1 MFRQHRFTPASARA
15 SITDQRWNNNP
26 HECAEMDK
34 KSAAASKSHAKSKV
48 KIEDVARQAAVSAAT
63 VSRVLNHPEIVRPEL
78 RDKVT
83 RAIANLSYTRDSAA
97 RALKSGRMRTIGAI
111 VPTLGL
117 GIFADGVEALQNRLS
132 ESGYTLFVAN
142 SQYDQ
147 RRELQ
152 ELQSLIERGIDGIV
166 LVGGSHGQELR
177 ALIQQARVPVITTY
191 VSKAQ
196 GGIPAI
202 GIDNQRATRELT
214 QYLLELGHV
223 RFGTIAN
230 VPPSN
235 DRSRARL
242 DGIQKALAEAGIH
255 LQPSQIIRADHS
267 LAQGRSALRQLLNDH
282 PDITAVICT
291 TDTLSI
297 GAMAE
302 ARKMGISVPQQL
314 SITGFDDVEL
324 SSQVDPALTTIN
336 IPAAE
341 IGRGAADYLINAI
354 AGMPIP
360 KSVQLPYRLIIR
372 GSTAPPRTGAAGR
385 RSKAS

>member
-1 MFRQHRFTPASARA
+1 
-15 SITDQRWNNNP
+15 
-26 HECAEMDK
+26 MDNR
-34 KSAAASKSHAKSKV
+34 SAAVPRPRLNAKV
-48 KIEDVARQAAVSAAT
+48 KIEDVARDAAVSPAT

-78 RDKVT
+78 RDRVA
-83 RAIANLSYTRDSAA
+83 RAIANLSYTRNSAA
-97 RALKSGRMRTIGAI
+97 RGLKSGRMRTIGAI

-117 GIFADGVEALQNRLS
+117 GIFAEGVEALQNRLS
-132 ESGYTLFVAN
+132 ESGYTLFIAN

-147 RRELQ
+147 RREIQ
-152 ELQSLIERGIDGIV
+152 EMQSLLERGIDGIV
-166 LVGGSHGQELR
+166 LVGGSHGAELR
-177 ALIQQARVPVITTY
+177 ALLKQANVPVITTY

-202 GIDNQRATRELT
+202 GIDNQGAIRELT
-214 QYLLELGHV
+214 QYLLDLGHV

-242 DGIQKALAEAGIH
+242 EGIQKALAQAGIS
-255 LQPSQIIRADHS
+255 LLPTQIICADHS
-267 LAQGRSALRQLLNDH
+267 LAQGRSALRQLMNDH
-282 PDITAVICT
+282 PETTAIICT
-291 TDTLSI
+291 TDTLAI
-297 GAMAE
+297 GALAE
-302 ARKMGISVPQQL
+302 ARKMGLKVPQQL

-324 SSQVDPALTTIN
+324 SAQVEPPLTTIS

-360 KSVQLPYRLIIR
+360 KSVQLPYRLILR
-372 GSTAPPRTGAAGR
+372 GSTAAPRANHRQPAAGR
-385 RSKAS
+385 QKQTAVRSQKILG

>member
-1 MFRQHRFTPASARA
+1 
-15 SITDQRWNNNP
+15 
-26 HECAEMDK
+26 MDK
-34 KSAAASKSHAKSKV
+34 KPATGPQGRVNAKV
-48 KIEDVARQAAVSAAT
+48 KIEDVARQAAGSAAT
-63 VSRVLNHPEIVRPEL
+63 VSRVLTHPKVVRPEL

-83 RAIANLSYTRDSAA
+83 RAIADLSYTRDSAA

-117 GIFADGVEALQNRLS
+117 GIFAEGVEALQNRLS
-132 ESGYTLFVAN
+132 ESGYTLFIAN

-152 ELQSLIERGIDGIV
+152 EMQSLIERGIDGVV
-166 LVGGSHGQELR
+166 LVGGSHGGELR

-242 DGIQKALAEAGIH
+242 DGIQKTLAQAGIK
-255 LQPSQIIRADHS
+255 LKPTQIIKSDHS
-267 LAQGRSALRQLLNDH
+267 LAQGRSAFRQLITDH
-282 PDITAVICT
+282 PETTAVVCT
-291 TDTLSI
+291 
-297 GAMAE
+297 
-302 ARKMGISVPQQL
+302 
-314 SITGFDDVEL
+314 
-324 SSQVDPALTTIN
+324 
-336 IPAAE
+336 
-341 IGRGAADYLINAI
+341 
-354 AGMPIP
+354 
-360 KSVQLPYRLIIR
+360 
-372 GSTAPPRTGAAGR
+372 
-385 RSKAS
+385 

>member
-1 MFRQHRFTPASARA
+1 
-15 SITDQRWNNNP
+15 
-26 HECAEMDK
+26 MDK
-34 KSAAASKSHAKSKV
+34 SLNKGRVNARV
-48 KIEDVARQAAVSAAT
+48 KIEDVARKAAVSAAT

-83 RAIANLSYTRDSAA
+83 RAITELSYTRDSAA

-117 GIFADGVEALQNRLS
+117 AIFADGVEALQNRLS
-132 ESGYTLFVAN
+132 EGGYTLFVAN
-142 SQYDQ
+142 SQYDE

-166 LVGGSHGQELR
+166 LVGGSHAPELR
-177 ALIQQARVPVITTY
+177 ALVQQAGVPVITTY

-202 GIDNQRATRELT
+202 GIDNQRAIRELT
-214 QYLLELGHV
+214 QYLLNLGHV
-223 RFGTIAN
+223 RFGAIAN

-242 DGIQKALAEAGIH
+242 DGIQKALADAGIH
-255 LQPSQIIRADHS
+255 LEPTQIIRADFS
-267 LAQGRSALRQLLNDH
+267 LAQGRSALRQLMTDH
-282 PDITAVICT
+282 PDTTAVICT
-291 TDTLSI
+291 TDTLAI

-302 ARKMGISVPQQL
+302 ARKLGLNVPQRL

-324 SSQVDPALTTIN
+324 SAQIDPPLTTISV
-336 IPAAE
+336 PAAE

-354 AGMPIP
+354 AGIPIP
-360 KSVQLPYRLIIR
+360 KAVQLPYRLIIR
-372 GSTAPPRTGAAGR
+372 ASTAPPRAGSATR
-385 RSKAS
+385 KTKPKARNN

>member
-1 MFRQHRFTPASARA
+1 
-15 SITDQRWNNNP
+15 
-26 HECAEMDK
+26 MDK
-34 KSAAASKSHAKSKV
+34 TPIKGRLSPRV

-83 RAIANLSYTRDSAA
+83 RAISELSYTRDSAA

-117 GIFADGVEALQNRLS
+117 GIFAEGVEALQNRLS
-132 ESGYTLFVAN
+132 GSGYTLFIAN

-152 ELQSLIERGIDGIV
+152 ELQSFIERGIDGIV
-166 LVGGSHGQELR
+166 LVGGSHTVELR
-177 ALIQQARVPVITTY
+177 TLVRQAGVPVITTY

-223 RFGTIAN
+223 RFGVIAN

-235 DRSRARL
+235 DRSRARV
-242 DGIQKALAEAGIH
+242 DGIRRALTDAAIH
-255 LQPSQIIRADHS
+255 LEPTQIIRVDFS
-267 LAQGRSALRQLLNDH
+267 LAQGRSALRQLMSGH
-282 PDITAVICT
+282 PGTTAVVCT
-291 TDTLSI
+291 TDTLAI

-302 ARKMGISVPQQL
+302 ARKLGLSVPQQL

-324 SSQVDPALTTIN
+324 AAQVDPPLTTISV
-336 IPAAE
+336 PAAE

-354 AGMPIP
+354 AGLPIP
-360 KSVQLPYRLIIR
+360 KTVQLPYRLIMR
-372 GSTAPPRTGAAGR
+372 GSTAPPRATPATR
-385 RSKAS
+385 RSTAKVRKS

>member
-1 MFRQHRFTPASARA
+1 MEKVSTNRRV
-15 SITDQRWNNNP
+15 NP
-26 HECAEMDK
+26 R
-34 KSAAASKSHAKSKV
+34 V

-83 RAIANLSYTRDSAA
+83 RAISELSYTRDSAA

-117 GIFADGVEALQNRLS
+117 GIFAEGVEALQNRLS
-132 ESGYTLFVAN
+132 ESGYTLFIAN

-166 LVGGSHGQELR
+166 LVGASQAAELR
-177 ALIQQARVPVITTY
+177 TLVQQAGVPVITTY

-202 GIDNQRATRELT
+202 GIDNLRATRELT
-214 QYLLELGHV
+214 QYLLSLGHV
-223 RFGTIAN
+223 RFGAIAN

-242 DGIQKALAEAGIH
+242 DGIQKALADAGIR
-255 LQPSQIIRADHS
+255 LEPTQIIRADFS
-267 LAQGRSALRQLLNDH
+267 LAQGRSALRQLMSDH
-282 PDITAVICT
+282 PDTTAVICT
-291 TDTLSI
+291 TDTLAI

-302 ARKMGISVPQQL
+302 ARKLALDIPRQL
-314 SITGFDDVEL
+314 SITGFDDVEIAA
-324 SSQVDPALTTIN
+324 QVDPPLTTISV
-336 IPAAE
+336 PAAE

-354 AGMPIP
+354 AGLPIP
-360 KSVQLPYRLIIR
+360 KSVQLPYRLIMR
-372 GSTAPPRTGAAGR
+372 GSTAPPRAMPTAQRAP
-385 RSKAS
+385 SKRKG

>member
-1 MFRQHRFTPASARA
+1 
-15 SITDQRWNNNP
+15 
-26 HECAEMDK
+26 MDK
-34 KSAAASKSHAKSKV
+34 VSTKRRANARV

-63 VSRVLNHPEIVRPEL
+63 VSRVLNHPQIVRPEL

-83 RAIANLSYTRDSAA
+83 RAITELSYTRDSAA

-117 GIFADGVEALQNRLS
+117 GIFAEGVEALQNRLS
-132 ESGYTLFVAN
+132 ESGYTLFIAN

-166 LVGGSHGQELR
+166 LVGASQAPELR
-177 ALIQQARVPVITTY
+177 TLVQQAGVPVITTY

-214 QYLLELGHV
+214 QYLLSLGHV
-223 RFGTIAN
+223 RFGAIAN

-242 DGIQKALAEAGIH
+242 DGIQKTLADAGIR
-255 LQPSQIIRADHS
+255 LKPTQVVRADLS
-267 LAQGRSALRQLLNDH
+267 LAQGRSALRQLISDH
-282 PDITAVICT
+282 PDTTAVICT
-291 TDTLSI
+291 TDTLAI

-302 ARKMGISVPQQL
+302 ARKLGLDIPRQL
-314 SITGFDDVEL
+314 SITGFDDVEIAA
-324 SSQVDPALTTIN
+324 QVDPPLTTIS
-336 IPAAE
+336 IPVAE

-354 AGMPIP
+354 AGLPIP
-360 KSVQLPYRLIIR
+360 KSVQLPYRLIMR
-372 GSTAPPRTGAAGR
+372 GSTAPPRATPAAR
-385 RSKAS
+385 RAATQRKG